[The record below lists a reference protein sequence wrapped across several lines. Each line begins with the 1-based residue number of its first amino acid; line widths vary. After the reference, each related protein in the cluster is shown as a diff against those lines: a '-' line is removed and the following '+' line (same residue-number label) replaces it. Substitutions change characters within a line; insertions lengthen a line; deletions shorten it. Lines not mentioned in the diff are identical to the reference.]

1 MPRTPALRPRARSL
15 GELDDRAL
23 TRRVRDDAGGA
34 LAELHRRHDA
44 ALHRYCLSLLRRPE
58 DAADAVQ
65 DTWLRALGSLTEGK
79 LGVSHVRGWL
89 FAIARNACLDR
100 LRERRR
106 WQPTECEALDV
117 ATVDGPCDAYERR
130 EELSELFE
138 DLDTL
143 SERQRSALVL
153 SEIAGLGAEEI
164 AGTLETTPDRVAYLV
179 SDARSAL
186 FERRAGRAM
195 PCAEVRSELPR
206 VRMPGRGLRAHLDR
220 CSPCAEF
227 HRRRRPQLLHGFLF
241 PVPVFRVLAEKAR
254 AAMDRFGHVIGSAGD
269 APVAAIKPAAA
280 LCAAALAAGGGMAAH
295 NSAPADRDPVA
306 VAAVQV
312 SAAAS
317 QAPVT
322 RTASSA
328 GSAVVLR
335 ATVRMQKPR
344 RQAASRRPAAGAT
357 GPATAPAAP
366 AAEDKQLGRDVVR
379 PIVHAVTQRSAPG
392 AARLVDEITAGVTP
406 VVDAVVTPVVEAV
419 KPVVAA
425 AAAALKP
432 AA

>member
-1 MPRTPALRPRARSL
+1 MPRTPALRPRARAV
-15 GELDDRAL
+15 GDLDDRAL
-23 TRRVRDDAGGA
+23 TRRARDDANGA
-34 LAELHRRHDA
+34 FAELHRRHDA
-44 ALHRYCLSLLRRPE
+44 ALHRYCLSLLKRPE

-79 LGVSHVRGWL
+79 LGVTHVRGWL

-117 ATVDGPCDAYERR
+117 TTVGGPCDAYERR
-130 EELSELFE
+130 EELRELFE

-153 SEIAGLGAEEI
+153 SEIAGLAVEEI
-164 AGTLETTPDRVAYLV
+164 AGTLETTTERVTYLV

-206 VRMPGRGLRAHLDR
+206 VRMPGRGLRAHLDG
-220 CSPCAEF
+220 CTPCAEF

-254 AAMDRFGHVIGSAGD
+254 AAADRFGHLIASAGD
-269 APVAAIKPAAA
+269 APAAAIKPAAA

-295 NSAPADRDPVA
+295 DSGPADRDPVA
-306 VAAVQV
+306 AAAVQV
-312 SAAAS
+312 SAAAG
-317 QAPVT
+317 ATPVT
-322 RTASSA
+322 RTASPA
-328 GSAVVLR
+328 GDTVVLR
-335 ATVRMQKPR
+335 ATVRMKKPR
-344 RQAASRRPAAGAT
+344 RQASSRSQSAGT
-357 GPATAPAAP
+357 NPATPASAPALADGTRL
-366 AAEDKQLGRDVVR
+366 ARDVVR
-379 PIVHAVTQRSAPG
+379 PIVHEVAQRSAPS
-392 AARLVDEITAGVTP
+392 ATPLVDEVTARVAP

-419 KPVVAA
+419 QPVVAA
-425 AAAALKP
+425 ATAALKP